1 MNKLKY
7 ILISIFVFT
16 STIGIAQKNEKLKP
30 VSWDGYTQLRFTSDF
45 NDINSFFMRRMKLW
59 IHSTPNFNEHW
70 GFKVQTTLSSLQTEK
85 FVLQDVEAIYKIN
98 QFKINIGQF
107 VPQFSLQRFQSD
119 AIVPLTER
127 EMVIK
132 KLIPNGTLGGRD
144 IGVQGN
150 FQSNNQ
156 KLETWFGIFN
166 GYGIKEYRF
175 DNSGIL
181 LTHKTAVHVF
191 HNQLT
196 AGYSLMYRKADA
208 LKLSGVLPDSVSFSG
223 NDFRENVFAQYRS
236 QNFSVQ
242 GEYLWALLDG
252 NVADGYY
259 LLATMNLGKE
269 QLIAS
274 WSQYRD
280 VIDDTS
286 DSPIVHLGFN
296 YRFDQDK
303 LKLMLDNEF
312 ELNEGEVQNYISV
325 VQLQLYFN

>member
-7 ILISIFVFT
+7 ILILLFAFT
-16 STIGIAQKNEKLKP
+16 TTVGIAQENAKP
-30 VSWDGYTQLRFTSDF
+30 KSVVWNGYSQLRFTSNF
-45 NDINSFFMRRMKLW
+45 NDVNSFAMRRMKLW
-59 IHSTPNFNEHW
+59 LHSTPNFNEHW
-70 GFKVQTTLSSLQTEK
+70 GFKVQTTLTSLQTEE
-85 FVLQDVEAIYKIN
+85 FVLQDVEAIYRDK

-150 FQSNNQ
+150 FQSHDK
-156 KLETWFGIFN
+156 KLETWVGVFN

-196 AGYSLMYRKADA
+196 AGYSLMYRKADK
-208 LKLSGVLPDSVSFSG
+208 LKLSAVLPDSVSFSG
-223 NDFRENVFAQYRS
+223 NDFRENVFALYQT
-236 QNFSVQ
+236 QKFSVQ
-242 GEYLWALLDG
+242 GEYLWASLNG
-252 NVADGYY
+252 KVADGYY
-259 LLATMNLGKE
+259 LLAKMNLGKE
-269 QLIAS
+269 QLVAS
-274 WSQYRD
+274 WSQYSD
-280 VIDDTS
+280 LIDNTA
-286 DSPIVHLGFN
+286 DSPIVHVGFN
-296 YRFDQDK
+296 HLFDSDK
-303 LKLMLDNEF
+303 LKIMLDNEF
-312 ELNEGEVQNYISV
+312 QIDAGNIQDYFSV
-325 VQLQLYFN
+325 VQFQLFFN